1 MKPSM
6 IKNSE
11 ALQSNKEPD
20 QSKIIDSEIFEGT
33 EVTEEQVSDSLIY
46 KPKFQGRSLKRNN
59 LKSEKVSVIAKNSE
73 EKESFLSS
81 SSEASQDL
89 HDNNNCLDF
98 PFKKLKSEHRI
109 HIQGSELPRIFFCS
123 KI

>member
-11 ALQSNKEPD
+11 ALQSNKQPD
-20 QSKIIDSEIFEGT
+20 QSKIIESKIYKET
-33 EVTEEQVSDSLIY
+33 EVTEEQVSDSMIY
-46 KPKFQGRSLKRNN
+46 KPKFQGRSSKRNN
-59 LKSEKVSVIAKNSE
+59 LKSEKVSVISKNLK
-73 EKESFLSS
+73 EKGSFLSS
-81 SSEASQDL
+81 SSDASQDL
-89 HDNNNCLDF
+89 NDDNNCLNF
-98 PFKKLKSEHRI
+98 PYKKFKSEHRI

>member
-6 IKNSE
+6 IQNSE
-11 ALQSNKEPD
+11 AIHSNTLPV
-20 QSKIIDSEIFEGT
+20 QSKTIECKIYKESD
-33 EVTEEQVSDSLIY
+33 VTEEKVSDSLIY